1 MGVMPGNI
9 GSLKTL
15 IFLMRSFPIFLF
27 HFLVLQNHC
36 GWWLQPWNYKMLA
49 PWKISYDKTQR
60 HYFAYKGLY
69 SQSDGFSCSHVW
81 MWELDHKEGWVPK
94 NWCFW
99 TVVLEKTLES
109 PLDCKEIKSVHPK
122 GNQSWIFIRKTDAEA
137 EAPILWP
144 PVAKRRLTGKRLW
157 CWERL
162 KAGRERNNR
171 RWWLDGIT
179 DSMDMSLSK
188 LRVMVMDREAWC
200 AAVHGLQ
207 RVRFDWTTEQQLD
220 AKNCKEM
227 DSPVNL
233 QKEPTSWF

>member
-27 HFLVLQNHC
+27 HFLVLHNHC
-36 GWWLQPWNYKMLA
+36 RWWLQPWNYKMLA
-49 PWKISYDKTQR
+49 PWKISYDKKQR
-60 HYFAYKGLY
+60 HYFVYKGPY

-122 GNQSWIFIRKTDAEA
+122 GNQSWIFIRRTDAEA

-144 PVAKRRLTGKRLW
+144 PVTKRRLIGKRLW
-157 CWERL
+157 YW
-162 KAGRERNNR
+162 
-171 RWWLDGIT
+171 
-179 DSMDMSLSK
+179 
-188 LRVMVMDREAWC
+188 
-200 AAVHGLQ
+200 
-207 RVRFDWTTEQQLD
+207 
-220 AKNCKEM
+220 
-227 DSPVNL
+227 
-233 QKEPTSWF
+233 